1 MIEIDI
7 KIDPILDYENFL
19 RKTKKQHE
27 NLSGKGV
34 TDNKTIMKIIKLYF
48 CVKTSHFNPITL
60 MENDSILTDDQNIA
74 KTMNSF
80 FINIIKD
87 F

>member
-1 MIEIDI
+1 
-7 KIDPILDYENFL
+7 
-19 RKTKKQHE
+19 
-27 NLSGKGV
+27 
-34 TDNKTIMKIIKLYF
+34 MKIIKLYF
-48 CVKTSHFNPITL
+48 CDKTSHFNPVTL
-60 MENDSILTDDQNIA
+60 MENDSILTDDQDIA